1 MFQEEQIIK
10 GSENCLIPDL
20 NEFCEMVVLEVNTD
34 NNTVLV
40 EVIDHEYNDNIIGD
54 EYWVPAEELSG
65 VPTTGTAA
73 TGLNYVPSLPVST
86 PPVANTSDVN
96 TAILIGV
103 I

>member
-20 NEFCEMVVLEVNTD
+20 NDFCEMVILEVDTE

-40 EVIDHEYNDNIIGD
+40 EVIDHEYNLSIIGD
-54 EYWVPAEELSG
+54 IYWVPAEELSE
-65 VPTTGTAA
+65 VSNTDA
-73 TGLNYVPSLPVST
+73 TVSQLNYVPSLPVST
-86 PPVANTSDVN
+86 PTVTNTNDIN